1 MEREQLRQLV
11 APRGELLLPLTPSFY
26 IYIILINA
34 VFNISSVSEKTDGF
48 TAVPAKGGRNAD
60 APLLAVLPLPR

>member
-11 APRGELLLPLTPSFY
+11 APQGELIRPLTPSFY

-34 VFNISSVSEKTDGF
+34 VFNISSVSGKADGF
-48 TAVPAKGGRNAD
+48 TAVPAEGGRNAE